1 MLGRAARDEI
11 GFGGLLVLN
20 PWIGFWNSSFIW
32 WHTLLAVFFFRPKC
46 LKHLQADGLSLTPLR
61 AVFLAALTPFQESY
75 EKIELRRNW
84 CGAGTYDLHR
94 TIFFVMQSSI
104 R

>member
-1 MLGRAARDEI
+1 MPGRSARDEI

-32 WHTLLAVFFFRPKC
+32 GHTFPAVFFFRPKC
-46 LKHLQADGLSLTPLR
+46 LKHLQADGLALTPLR

-75 EKIELRRNW
+75 EKIEFR
-84 CGAGTYDLHR
+84 
-94 TIFFVMQSSI
+94 
-104 R
+104 